1 MLHGVFV
8 LEGSDSISGHR
19 VQKKLKH
26 LSFLLRRKK
35 QAERSKRKPNKNRI
49 DFLFFFF
56 FSHWKDTFNVPKRTD
71 ETIFVHVCAGG
82 LDQYLLEV
90 RKRILLFL
98 LSFYWS
104 TFAYSGFSCNSSDT
118 FVPCQN
124 LRRDMG
130 LLRGLFP
137 TGSPPF
143 LNTLCT
149 ARRPKQGSTRVK
161 WVEIWKTVVQ
171 LSVELSSHCLWANCK
186 VLSHL
191 LHARPPG
198 WSQWLDWA
206 SPHPI
211 CVLSSLPTITLRQ

>member
-26 LSFLLRRKK
+26 LSFLFRRKK
-35 QAERSKRKPNKNRI
+35 ASRAFKKKTKQKQDRFS
-49 DFLFFFF
+49 FLFFFF
-56 FSHWKDTFNVPKRTD
+56 FHWKDTFNVPKRTD

-137 TGSPPF
+137 TGSPP
-143 LNTLCT
+143 LLKHTLHSQE
-149 ARRPKQGSTRVK
+149 A
-161 WVEIWKTVVQ
+161 KT
-171 LSVELSSHCLWANCK
+171 
-186 VLSHL
+186 
-191 LHARPPG
+191 G
-198 WSQWLDWA
+198 FY
-206 SPHPI
+206 
-211 CVLSSLPTITLRQ
+211 